1 MDPVRNPYTPGAGA
15 PPPELAGRDKIREQ
29 IRIAIERLRAGKSAK
44 SVMLVGLRGVGK
56 TVLLDQMRLDAESVG
71 IYTARA
77 ETPEN
82 RSLPA
87 LLAPQL
93 RQMLLRMSRTEAAK
107 DAALRGLKALTR
119 LCQILESEIWGY
131 RGGFRRRI

>member
-71 IYTARA
+71 IYTTRA